1 MRRSLTLAASL
12 ALDIALTLAL
22 PGALVLTARP
32 AAAQEIPMGRFPEQ
46 SGEEIFRHVCQGC
59 HMPDA
64 KGATG
69 AGAYPALAANPRL
82 AAAIYPITVV
92 LRGQRAMPLLG
103 ESLDDQQVANVVN
116 YVRTHFGNRY
126 RDAVSPAA
134 VAARR
139 AALGNGTPAAGAPS
153 APPASRQH

>member
-1 MRRSLTLAASL
+1 VSPRVRNALRAVLLASAVF
-12 ALDIALTLAL
+12 ALRTV
-22 PGALVLTARP
+22 G
-32 AAAQEIPMGRFPEQ
+32 AQEIYAGKFPQ
-46 SGEEIFRHVCQGC
+46 QTGEELFRNICQGC

-64 KGATG
+64 KGAVG

-92 LRGQRAMPLLG
+92 LHGQRAMPPFG
-103 ESLDDQQVANVVN
+103 ESLSDEQVANVIN

-126 RDAVSPAA
+126 KDQVTPAA

-139 AALGNGTPAAGAPS
+139 
-153 APPASRQH
+153 